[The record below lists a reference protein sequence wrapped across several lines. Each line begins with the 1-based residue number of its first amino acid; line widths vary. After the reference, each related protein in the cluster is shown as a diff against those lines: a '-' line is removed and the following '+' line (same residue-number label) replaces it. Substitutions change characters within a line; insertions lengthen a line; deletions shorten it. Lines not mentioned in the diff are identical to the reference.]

1 MKINFLINTNIVN
14 EFADA
19 CEYSDV
25 VIDPVT
31 KENKPNP
38 LTREMYVEQILKNYV
53 KDKVRKLRQD
63 RNMANTFISDVIL

>member
-1 MKINFLINTNIVN
+1 MRINFQINPNIAN

-19 CEYSDV
+19 CDYSETI
-25 VIDPVT
+25 IDPVT